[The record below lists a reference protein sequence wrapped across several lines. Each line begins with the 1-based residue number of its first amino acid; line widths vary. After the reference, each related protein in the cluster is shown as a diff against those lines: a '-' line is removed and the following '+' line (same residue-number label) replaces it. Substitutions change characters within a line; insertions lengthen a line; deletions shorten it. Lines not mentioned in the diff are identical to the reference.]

1 MICLCTCKDNFS
13 KITQRANNGLE
24 EPTTKATERKKDYV
38 AKEAARSTS
47 ANADDLMAGII
58 KVAQNGP
65 RPLHARKLSL
75 YFCPI

>member
-38 AKEAARSTS
+38 AKEAARCTS

-65 RPLHARKLSL
+65 L